1 MEQKKVAEICISFLK
16 TEDYRYQLFCIV
28 HFAQTNNVIVANM
41 YQNLPGQIAQG
52 YLSNLTVRLS
62 ALPVT
67 YTCMMLHPSP
77 TLQHWHSHQNSNQFK
92 ALSIL

>member
-16 TEDYRYQLFCIV
+16 TEDYRYPLFCIV
-28 HFAQTNNVIVANM
+28 HFAQTNNVIVANI
-41 YQNLPGQIAQG
+41 YQNLPGQMAQG

-67 YTCMMLHPSP
+67 YTCMMPHPSP
-77 TLQHWHSHQNSNQFK
+77 TLQHWHSHQNSNQFRPNN
-92 ALSIL
+92 